1 MAHTSLP
8 PHSGSAAHEAPAI
21 ATAQRLFFLDWLRI
35 LAFGLL
41 VVYHVGMYYV
51 TWGWHVKSPA
61 ASTTIEPLMLLSS
74 PWRMG
79 LLFLISGA
87 ALMHALAAKPQP
99 AGAFFR
105 RRSGRLLWPLLFG
118 MLIIV
123 PPQSYF
129 EVIAKFGYSGS
140 YLDFMPDYLHG
151 NADFCRLEEGHRR
164 CLSLPTWNHL
174 WFLPYLWAYTGLALL
189 LARWA
194 PRLLAWGGGAIA
206 ARSGSTLF
214 LMLLG
219 ALPLMVARLTL
230 VQFEVTHNLVW
241 DWYAHAQYLGL
252 FLLGYLMAR
261 AGDTLWR
268 GLRRLRWL
276 ALAAALCSWAVLML
290 YFQAYAD
297 TPPPNALRYAM
308 RLLWGGMQWWAL
320 VAVCG
325 FARQWLN
332 QDSPLRQRL
341 SAAVFCVYILH
352 QTLIVVLSQAIKPWH
367 LPPLI
372 EGLTLIALTAALCAL
387 GYALARRLP
396 TPLALLLG
404 VERKRN
410 APQNPSQYPSH
421 SASGRQPRQSGSV
434 LTAEKIHE
442 ISAHHGSRHRS

>member
-1 MAHTSLP
+1 MNTTNSSSESAGAH
-8 PHSGSAAHEAPAI
+8 
-21 ATAQRLFFLDWLRI
+21 QRLYFLDWLRI
-35 LAFGLL
+35 LAFALL

-61 ASTTIEPLMLLSS
+61 ASTAIEPLMLLSS

-87 ALMHALAAKPQP
+87 ALMHALAAKPRP

-118 MLIIV
+118 MLLIV

-140 YLDFMPDYLHG
+140 YLDFMPDYLRG
-151 NADFCRLEEGHRR
+151 NADFCRLEEGRRR

-174 WFLPYLWAYTGLALL
+174 WFLPYLWAYTGLALM

-194 PRLLAWGGGAIA
+194 PRLLAWGSGAIA
-206 ARSGSTLF
+206 ARSGSTLL

-219 ALPLMVARLTL
+219 ALPLMAARLTL

-252 FLLGYLMAR
+252 FLLGYLMAG
-261 AGDTLWR
+261 AGDKLWL
-268 GLRRLRWL
+268 GLHRLRWL
-276 ALAAALCSWAVLML
+276 ALAAALCSWAGLML
-290 YFQAYAD
+290 YFKAYAD
-297 TPPPNALRYAM
+297 TPPPDTLRYAM

-332 QDSPLRQRL
+332 RDNPLRRAL
-341 SAAVFCVYILH
+341 APAIFCVYILH
-352 QTLIVVLSQAIKPWH
+352 QPVIIV
-367 LPPLI
+367 
-372 EGLTLIALTAALCAL
+372 LT
-387 GYALARRLP
+387 RLLL
-396 TPLALLLG
+396 PLALTPLLEG
-404 VERKRN
+404 TLLTGLTFAICAAGYLGLRRIPILRSAMGIER
-410 APQNPSQYPSH
+410 
-421 SASGRQPRQSGSV
+421 PR
-434 LTAEKIHE
+434 T
-442 ISAHHGSRHRS
+442 